1 MERQNPYFSTS
12 FWEGKIMEEEI
23 TKKME
28 MELWLRKLT
37 LGEVS
42 SDPTSVMEREYAL
55 AKVRKLKEAAVEFE
69 TALAARKAQL

>member
-1 MERQNPYFSTS
+1 LQTGIATSTTILAS
-12 FWEGKIMEEEI
+12 LPEGKYKEEEI

-42 SDPTSVMEREYAL
+42 SDPTSVMEREYAGSVQ
-55 AKVRKLKEAAVEFE
+55 KSV
-69 TALAARKAQL
+69 

>member
-1 MERQNPYFSTS
+1 
-12 FWEGKIMEEEI
+12 
-23 TKKME
+23 ME

-37 LGEVS
+37 LREVS

-69 TALAARKAQL
+69 AARKAQL